1 MAWQPSRIVPGLTQY
16 LAAKGL
22 GFAAPDRGAEATRQ
36 GAVRAGQLSTHIDAS
51 SPAAMEPDRPLS
63 PPLPPPAK
71 RLKADEP
78 VRMQHSEA
86 SAPVFLSDSKPSVAS
101 LAPASSAVS
110 SAKSVDDLPSLL
122 RDSLLPFQHEGVIF
136 AINKGGRVMIA
147 DDMGL
152 GSRIPRP
159 LSLYR
164 VSHLLMLHVS
174 LHRNGTGH
182 RPLLALP

>member
-22 GFAAPDRGAEATRQ
+22 AFAAPDRDAEATRP
-36 GAVRAGQLSTHIDAS
+36 GAVRAGQLSTHMDAS
-51 SPAAMEPDRPLS
+51 SSATMEPDRPLS
-63 PPLPPPAK
+63 PQLPPPAK
-71 RLKADEP
+71 RHKADEP
-78 VRMQHSEA
+78 GRMQHPEP
-86 SAPVFLSDSKPSVAS
+86 SAAVFLSDSNPSVAA

-110 SAKSVDDLPSLL
+110 SVKSVDDLPSPL
-122 RDSLLPFQHEGVIF
+122 RESLLPFQHEGVVF

-152 GSRIPRP
+152 GSRTPRP
-159 LSLYR
+159 LSLSR